1 MDFCISLSL
10 IVVIVDSYIAL
21 TILVPH
27 GVLLTKMAILFRF
40 ENIAELC
47 GLILRCFAFS
57 LFLVLFLATES
68 LLMHVLWLSRLEGR
82 RALQVERGKLPLIGR
97 LGETVSRGARVK
109 HSLVLITSLLAIGIE
124 QSA

>member
-1 MDFCISLSL
+1 MHFCVSLSL
-10 IVVIVDSYIAL
+10 NAVVVDSYIAL

-27 GVLLTKMAILFRF
+27 GVLFTKMAILFCF
-40 ENIAELC
+40 DNIAELC
-47 GLILRCFAFS
+47 GLTLRCFAFS
-57 LFLVLFLATES
+57 LFFVIFLATES
-68 LLMHVLWLSRLEGR
+68 LLVYMLWFSRLECWQVF
-82 RALQVERGKLPLIGR
+82 QVERGKFLLIGR